1 METKP
6 NGLTAKQREFAR
18 LVACGH
24 TQAEAYRLAY
34 DVKRAKPETVAR
46 NASKLMHNTYI
57 ATEVRELRKAAR
69 VEDIISVGEHTA
81 HILED
86 REEAKADRN
95 HTAIAA
101 FDRTLAT
108 NLGMTSSTLV
118 VSAEK
123 SETDEQLIA
132 RLSQGDPVIEKHL
145 RAIIGRDSF
154 SDGKKDDE
162 GEG

>member
-1 METKP
+1 M
-6 NGLTAKQREFAR
+6 TAKQREFAR

-24 TQAEAYRLAY
+24 TQADAYRLAY

-86 REEAKADRN
+86 RLAAKADSN
-95 HTAIAA
+95 HTAVAA

-108 NLGMTSSTLV
+108 VLGMTNSTVLV
-118 VSAEK
+118 AAEK

-132 RLSQGDPVIEKHL
+132 RLAQGDEKRAAML
-145 RAIIGRDSF
+145 RSIIGKDTF
-154 SDGKKDDE
+154 GDDEKDDE
-162 GEG
+162 GAG